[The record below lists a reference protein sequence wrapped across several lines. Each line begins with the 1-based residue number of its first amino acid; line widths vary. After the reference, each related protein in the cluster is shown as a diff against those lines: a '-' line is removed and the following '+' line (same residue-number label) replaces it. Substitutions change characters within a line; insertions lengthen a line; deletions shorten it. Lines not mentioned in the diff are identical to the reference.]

1 MDVDMRAFLTESL
14 GYDSCTLNESSNTSG
29 KDNRKFSDKL
39 NDILAPILRK
49 MRELFERFKTKFT
62 SIINKILTKLGLNP
76 VKDLKTFKEALYS
89 GSLPEESMPVVEKLV
104 YSFELVDNFR
114 IIDKVADMYTKAMND
129 IKLCYDNKD
138 IADLLSDYP
147 YTTLFGVNSSTRYE
161 FSWENIDNWGEMMRK
176 VTTPISEECSAK
188 WLYLKETIYSPDVFD
203 EILRRGKSEYINSIN
218 SKVLSIKA
226 NINGIIDD
234 GKNELKS
241 LIKNDKELEK
251 VTLER
256 VSKLASTIPP
266 VMLAVTNGIMGA
278 AAESCRRAVILAN
291 AINKL
296 NRDNGYGDIVNISDE
311 KDEVVAVSS
320 SKSSASFSKLMR

>member
-1 MDVDMRAFLTESL
+1 MDVDMRAFLSESL
-14 GYDSCTLNESSNTSG
+14 GYDSYALNESSNTSG

-49 MRELFERFKTKFT
+49 MRELFERFKTKFA

-89 GSLPEESMPVVEKLV
+89 GRLHEYSMPVVGVSL
-104 YSFELVDNFR
+104 YSYELVDNFR
-114 IIDKVADMYTKAMND
+114 IIDRVVDMYKKAMDD

-147 YTTLFGVNSSTRYE
+147 YITLFAINSSARYE

-176 VTTPISEECSAK
+176 VMTPIPDECNARWIYPK
-188 WLYLKETIYSPDVFD
+188 NTIYSPEVLD
-203 EILRRGKSEYINSIN
+203 EILRRGKTEYINSIN
-218 SKVLSIKA
+218 TKVSSIKA
-226 NINGIIDD
+226 NINSIIDD

-241 LIKNDKELEK
+241 LITNDKKLEK

-296 NRDNGYGDIVNISDE
+296 NRDNGYGDVVNVSDE
-311 KDEVVAVSS
+311 KDEVVVVSS

>member
-1 MDVDMRAFLTESL
+1 MDVDMRAFLSESL
-14 GYDSCTLNESSNTSG
+14 GYDSYTLNESSNTSG

-39 NDILAPILRK
+39 NDILAPIIRK

-89 GSLPEESMPVVEKLV
+89 GSLPEKSMPVVEKLV

-114 IIDKVADMYTKAMND
+114 IIDRVTDMYKKAMDD
-129 IKLCYDNKD
+129 IKLCYDNRD

-176 VTTPISEECSAK
+176 VMTHISEECSAK
-188 WLYLKETIYSPDVFD
+188 WLYLKETIYSPDIFD

-218 SKVLSIKA
+218 SKVSSIKA
-226 NINGIIDD
+226 NINDIIDD

-241 LIKNDKELEK
+241 LVKNDKELEK
-251 VTLER
+251 VALER

-296 NRDNGYGDIVNISDE
+296 NRDNGYGDVVNISDE
-311 KDEVVAVSS
+311 KDEVVTVSS
-320 SKSSASFSKLMR
+320 PNSSASFSRLMR